1 MKDISG
7 MQLPHTAPPQ
17 TSNTRSQTA
26 GLSVAVVEE
35 NNEIREFITKV
46 IASHGHDVVGLGC
59 AEEIDTSASTRPID
73 MLIVD
78 LHLPNDEGLSL
89 VRRFRAAQPLEG
101 VIILSSRHSIDD
113 KVKGYNCGADI
124 VLKKPVSTEELMA
137 AINSIARRL
146 LNQGTVAELAK
157 LNQFSMDIEKLILS
171 GPLGK
176 VGLTDTE
183 TQLIAALSRAPGQR
197 LETKQL
203 MAILKLETSSFS
215 KSAFEVRVV
224 RLRKKLITVG
234 ADKLCIRSIRMQGYQ
249 LSTTLKIH

>member
-1 MKDISG
+1 ML
-7 MQLPHTAPPQ
+7 LPHTSTHQ

-26 GLSVAVVEE
+26 GLSVVVVEE
-35 NNEIREFITKV
+35 NNEIREFIAKA

-59 AEEIDTSASTRPID
+59 VEEIKISASDRPINL
-73 MLIVD
+73 LIVD
-78 LHLPNDEGLSL
+78 MHLPNEDGLGL
-89 VRRFRAAQPLEG
+89 VRRFRTAQPLSG
-101 VIILSSRHSIDD
+101 VIILSARHSIDD

-124 VLKKPVSTEELMA
+124 VLQKPVSREELIA

-146 LNQGTVAELAK
+146 LNQGTAAELAK
-157 LNQFSMDIEKLILS
+157 PNQFSIDIEKLLLS

-183 TQLIAALSRAPGQR
+183 TLLISALSRAPGQR

-203 MAILKLETSSFS
+203 MGILNLETSSYS

-224 RLRKKLITVG
+224 RLRKKLIAVG

-249 LSTTLKIH
+249 LSTLLKIH